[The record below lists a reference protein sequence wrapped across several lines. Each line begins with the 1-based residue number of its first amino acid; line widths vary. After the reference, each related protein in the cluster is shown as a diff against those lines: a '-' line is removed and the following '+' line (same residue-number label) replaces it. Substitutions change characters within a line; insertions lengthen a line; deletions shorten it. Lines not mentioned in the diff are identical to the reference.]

1 MALEKTERN
10 GIVFIDRA
18 KNQGYEF
25 SNASAGEDCGDE
37 LFTQGGGLDLPVL
50 QSYRFDDASQGL
62 QLTAQVNIQQSLLD
76 RLFNIDLDKNPPI
89 RITTW
94 NLNPKGSAAIDVFPH
109 KKTPAILAET
119 IRAKIA
125 ITNPS
130 AEFAQG
136 WPDIV
141 AAAIIE
147 EVESLKSQGGRGAET
162 RFTDAV
168 NSALYENQSPQ
179 QSLNSIMKLKTF
191 CVQAGRAM
199 LGLGTNDLASTFK
212 YNFGASLLFNPD
224 LYITEKGIARV
235 SIDAKGPYSSEPELV
250 CGKAIVIYNSARERA
265 SESLSGSNLSFSFRP
280 DDTFSDEEAVK
291 SEIMEVASNFS
302 DAQFTQGQLAEL
314 KMTESN
320 WTAGNGWT
328 SDIVQIEGG
337 LKVRTGLNP
346 PKSPGAGVFNISFA
360 CNFGEQNGSLVL
372 SNLVL
377 AFTFDIAA
385 YAAAVSAVQQM
396 KARVRES
403 WNNYKSLLAS
413 RALAHAQANK
423 TQAGTP
429 APTTNVDLN
438 SNANTT
444 TNYTTRDQNAADAL
458 KNGSNIT
465 EGPENVTNITADV
478 NVIDNVN
485 DNKDGRILTTS
496 DLIGIGL

>member
-18 KNQGYEF
+18 KNQDYKFF
-25 SNASAGEDCGDE
+25 SASAGEDCGDQ

-50 QSYRFDDASQGL
+50 QSYKFNASQGL
-62 QLTAQVNIQQSLLD
+62 QLTAQINIQQPLLNQ
-76 RLFNIDLDKNPPI
+76 LFGIDLDENPPI

-94 NLNPKGSAAIDVFPH
+94 NLKPRGSAAIDVFPH
-109 KKTPAILAET
+109 KKSPAVLADT
-119 IRAKIA
+119 IRAKI
-125 ITNPS
+125 TS
-130 AEFAQG
+130 ANFAQG

-147 EVESLKSQGGRGAET
+147 EVESLKSQGGRGGET

-179 QSLNSIMKLKTF
+179 QSLNSIMKLETF

-199 LGLGTNDLASTFK
+199 LGLGTNDLPSTFK

-224 LYITEKGIARV
+224 LYITEKGIATV
-235 SIDAKGPYSSEPELV
+235 SMYAKGPYSPDRELI
-250 CGKAIVIYNSARERA
+250 CGKAIVIYNSSRDRA

-280 DDTFSDEEAVK
+280 DDTFSDAEAVANHPVNG
-291 SEIMEVASNFS
+291 IMAAARNFS
-302 DAQFTQGQLAEL
+302 DANFTEGQLAQL
-314 KMTESN
+314 KMTDSN
-320 WTAGNGWT
+320 WRAGNGWT
-328 SDIVQIEGG
+328 SDVIQIEGG

-346 PKSPGAGVFNISFA
+346 PGSRGAGVFNISFA
-360 CNFGEQNGSLVL
+360 FNFGTENGSLTL
-372 SNLVL
+372 SNLIL

-396 KARVRES
+396 KARVREAF
-403 WNNYKSLLAS
+403 NNYKSLLAS
-413 RALAHAQANK
+413 RALAHANANK
-423 TQAGTP
+423 TEGGAP

-465 EGPENVTNITADV
+465 EGPGSVTTITAPV
-478 NVIDNVN
+478 NVIQNVN
-485 DNKDGRILTTS
+485 GNNDGRITTFS
-496 DLIGIGL
+496 DPLMF

>member
-50 QSYRFDDASQGL
+50 QSYQSNASQGL
-62 QLTAQVNIQQSLLD
+62 QLTAQINIQQPLLNQ
-76 RLFNIDLDKNPPI
+76 LFGINLDKNPPI

-119 IRAKIA
+119 IRAKI
-125 ITNPS
+125 TS
-130 AEFAQG
+130 ANFAQG

-141 AAAIIE
+141 AAAIIA

-224 LYITEKGIARV
+224 LYITEKGKATV
-235 SIDAKGPYSSEPELV
+235 SMDAKGPYSSEPELV
-250 CGKAIVIYNSARERA
+250 CGKAIVIYNSTRERA

-291 SEIMEVASNFS
+291 NEIMAAARNFT
-302 DAQFTQGQLAEL
+302 DAQFTEGQLAQL

-320 WTAGNGWT
+320 WRSGNGWT
-328 SDIVQIEGG
+328 SDAIQIEGG
-337 LKVRTGLNP
+337 LKVKTGLNP
-346 PKSPGAGVFNISFA
+346 PGSRGAGVFNISFA
-360 CNFGEQNGSLVL
+360 FNFGTENGSLTL
-372 SNLVL
+372 SNLIL

-385 YAAAVSAVQQM
+385 YATAVNAVQQ
-396 KARVRES
+396 ARARYREAV
-403 WNNYKSLLAS
+403 NNYKSLLAS
-413 RALAHAQANK
+413 RALALAEANK
-423 TQAGTP
+423 TSAGTP
-429 APTTNVDLN
+429 APLTNLDLN
-438 SNANTT
+438 SNLNTT

-465 EGPENVTNITADV
+465 EGPGSVTTITEPV
-478 NVIDNVN
+478 NVIVDVN
-485 DNKDGRILTTS
+485 DNKDTRIIDTS
-496 DLIGIGL
+496 DPTDLGL